1 MRRVNPLDYSSVSE
15 QQGWGSKD
23 SIMQSEMMN
32 LFAVPVVRSAINRSF
47 TSDEMSFFQEELR
60 DPINAITNFSSR
72 NKNVLNAP
80 EMASLRAFIHSC
92 LDNYL
97 ATVFSPANNVK
108 LKVTQSW
115 LTLSRKGDSHHSHV
129 HPNSV
134 VSGVLYINL
143 AKDDGINF
151 YRNQDSIWYEL
162 LRGQETY
169 HNAYRYFIGTKIGD
183 VLLFPSNQSHGVREV
198 VEDIERMSLSFNT
211 FFDGELG
218 REEFANSLKISV
230 G

>member
-1 MRRVNPLDYSSVSE
+1 
-15 QQGWGSKD
+15 
-23 SIMQSEMMN
+23 MQTEMMN
-32 LFAVPVVRSAINRSF
+32 LFAVPVVRSSLGRGF
-47 TSDEMSFFQEELR
+47 TTDEMRFFQAELR
-60 DPINAITNFSSR
+60 DPINAISNFSSR
-72 NKNVLNAP
+72 NKSVLNAP
-80 EMASLRAFIHSC
+80 EMAALRAVIQSS
-92 LDNYL
+92 LDHYL
-97 ATVFSPANNVK
+97 ATVFSPSNSVK

-115 LTLSRKGDSHHSHV
+115 LTLSRKGESHHSHV

-169 HNAYRYFIGTKIGD
+169 HNAYRYFIGTKVGD
-183 VLLFPSNQSHGVREV
+183 ILLFPSNQSHGVREV
-198 VEDIERMSLSFNT
+198 VEDVERVSLSFNT

>member
-1 MRRVNPLDYSSVSE
+1 
-15 QQGWGSKD
+15 
-23 SIMQSEMMN
+23 MN

-60 DPINAITNFSSR
+60 DPINAISNFSSR

-80 EMASLRAFIHSC
+80 EMASLRAFIQSC

-97 ATVFSPANNVK
+97 TTVFSPANNVK

-115 LTLSRKGDSHHSHV
+115 LTLSRKGESHHSHV

-169 HNAYRYFIGTKIGD
+169 HNAYRYFIGAKVGD

-198 VEDIERMSLSFNT
+198 VEDVERMSLSFNT

-218 REEFANSLKISV
+218 R
-230 G
+230 